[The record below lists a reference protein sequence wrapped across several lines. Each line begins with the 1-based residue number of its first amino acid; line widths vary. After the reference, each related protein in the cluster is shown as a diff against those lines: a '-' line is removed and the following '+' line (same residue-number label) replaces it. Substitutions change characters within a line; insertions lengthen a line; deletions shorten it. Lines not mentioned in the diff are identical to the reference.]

1 MAVSP
6 YQLTV
11 VQCLRK
17 FAYTYGFD
25 PALPQEWDTSGGP
38 AANFG
43 RAVHT
48 WLEVYA
54 KTGVAADPE
63 SRIARCGS
71 QAIPLIVPGA
81 KHEVRVEALYK
92 GAKMAARVDML
103 AADGRTAWDWKTGQR
118 KTLEELREDIQ
129 WNVTAYVLG
138 TKYGWPVELRW
149 AYLDK
154 EGKKLPH
161 VVADVVAD
169 NSTWMAALDESIHD
183 VEIMWELQGSVL
195 PSETPPNPLAC
206 DMRGKFCD
214 FSGHCDFKGIPGIM
228 TADELKAAYA
238 KRLQGNAAINPKE
251 IPAVPAASPE
261 ELEAKQGLHVA
272 EVPMQPANNLPLQA
286 SKAVAVMEREVPAKK
301 RGRPVGSKNAPKEP
315 ALPAADITPDISLA
329 AVSED
334 LGQQIAQL
342 QARNNKLEEDK
353 AALMGGVPAAVR
365 STWTLGDLGRLS
377 DELVSHGISVS
388 FSFRERT

>member
-1 MAVSP
+1 M
-6 YQLTV
+6 
-11 VQCLRK
+11 
-17 FAYTYGFD
+17 YGFD

-63 SRIARCGS
+63 SRVARCGS
-71 QAIPLIVPGA
+71 HAIPLIVPGA

-149 AYLDK
+149 VYLDK

-238 KRLQGNAAINPKE
+238 KRLQGNAAVNPRE

-261 ELEAKQGLHVA
+261 ELDEKVRVQQKVLDFGKAPPA
-272 EVPMQPANNLPLQA
+272 EEFPLQPHNNLDAP
-286 SKAVAVMEREVPAKK
+286 KK
-301 RGRPVGSKNAPKEP
+301 RGRPAGSKNAPKEP
-315 ALPAADITPDISLA
+315 APAVAEPTPPTSA
-329 AVSED
+329 AVVSED
-334 LGQQIAQL
+334 LGQQIAQ
-342 QARNNKLEEDK
+342 
-353 AALMGGVPAAVR
+353 AVR
-365 STWTLGDLGRLS
+365 STWTLGDLSRLS
-377 DELVSHGISVS
+377 DELASHGINVS